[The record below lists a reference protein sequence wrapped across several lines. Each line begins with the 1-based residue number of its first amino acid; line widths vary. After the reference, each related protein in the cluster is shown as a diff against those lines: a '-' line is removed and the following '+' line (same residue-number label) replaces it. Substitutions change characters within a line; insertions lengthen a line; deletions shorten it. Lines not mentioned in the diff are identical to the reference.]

1 MVASFW
7 FPLTP
12 IGLFAYS
19 DKVCDDGTSN
29 AGKPIASARCTNRT
43 GRPRFEEP
51 QILDCGQTLTDIQQN
66 LTNSANIEALASNTQ
81 ILTSVPQ
88 ELTPDNITT
97 AAQIVQ
103 TLLVSSNVTE
113 NVRLAAIATVSQ
125 LLSANETD
133 DTKQN
138 NATLGLTV
146 TLDNLSVSLS
156 LSLNTS
162 ASQVVQ
168 PNLVVQSAQIP
179 AVNTQ
184 GVQFTSF
191 SGTAGTFSAN
201 RIELNVNTT
210 SVVVNE
216 GSIPEALIFVRFP
229 KEEAAVE
236 RATPSNVSLGFVL
249 YQNDRFFRSRR
260 YKRQR
265 ATIRVLSGT
274 VQGPLV
280 PQHLEMMFRPQMIN
294 GTSLYEFACVFWN
307 YELNDWSTDGCSKGN
322 TSDGFL
328 RCFCNHT
335 TNFAALWS
343 FRENYEYAQ
352 ALDWISTIGLCL
364 SIAGLVVTIVHHL
377 EYNFCKFSGD
387 SKGSVKARVVLLC
400 IYITLL
406 AFIITF
412 LSGVRNY
419 SRQYEISTVPDRETN
434 TVLLSEEYVE
444 PDTGPCTAVTAL
456 LHFFLLASFLWNC
469 VYGTQLVLLLRSL
482 HSSLPPYWTKLS
494 HAVGWGIPA
503 VVTAITLAITY
514 RADDPL
520 GYRQEE
526 FCWLAALDKA
536 KRFDY
541 RKPMFW
547 GFLLPVGLILIYN
560 IVLLVLTS
568 MTTCKTNKNLQST
581 KHLSLRKK
589 VLISFSVAVLLGLS
603 WILGYLVLVTSGQP
617 HLVFSVIFCICT
629 TTQGFQIFILFTART
644 PSFRKNVSLSL
655 QRLTEVNNELHGRT
669 YHLWK
674 NLKSMSTSETYR
686 DLEDHYSKSLRR

>member
-1 MVASFW
+1 MVSASVLMSGPEKGVKRIKCVMTEQVMVSF
-7 FPLTP
+7 FQVNIQL
-12 IGLFAYS
+12 Y
-19 DKVCDDGTSN
+19 
-29 AGKPIASARCTNRT
+29 
-43 GRPRFEEP
+43 GRLSPVP
-51 QILDCGQTLTDIQQN
+51 YNTLATTILSTQL

-113 NVRLAAIATVSQ
+113 NVRLAAVATVSQ

-201 RIELNVNTT
+201 RIELNVNTP

-229 KEEAAVE
+229 KEAAVE

-617 HLVFSVIFCICT
+617 HLVFSIIFCICT
-629 TTQGFQIFILFTART
+629 TTQPRT

-686 DLEDHYSKSLRR
+686 DLKDQFSKSLRR

>member
-1 MVASFW
+1 MQMTLKCLSVFL
-7 FPLTP
+7 PLM
-12 IGLFAYS
+12 
-19 DKVCDDGTSN
+19 
-29 AGKPIASARCTNRT
+29 
-43 GRPRFEEP
+43 
-51 QILDCGQTLTDIQQN
+51 
-66 LTNSANIEALASNTQ
+66 
-81 ILTSVPQ
+81 
-88 ELTPDNITT
+88 
-97 AAQIVQ
+97 
-103 TLLVSSNVTE
+103 SS
-113 NVRLAAIATVSQ
+113 
-125 LLSANETD
+125 
-133 DTKQN
+133 
-138 NATLGLTV
+138 LTV
-146 TLDNLSVSLS
+146 TLDNLS
-156 LSLNTS
+156 
-162 ASQVVQ
+162 VVQ

-201 RIELNVNTT
+201 RTELNVNTP
-210 SVVVNE
+210 SVVVDE

-229 KEEAAVE
+229 KGDLIYRNILLLLLRLGYANSPSLTLSAIVPEEAAVE

-328 RCFCNHT
+328 RFSAT
-335 TNFAALWS
+335 TPPTLQLF
-343 FRENYEYAQ
+343 
-352 ALDWISTIGLCL
+352 G
-364 SIAGLVVTIVHHL
+364 
-377 EYNFCKFSGD
+377 FCKFSGD

-603 WILGYLVLVTSGQP
+603 WILGYLVLVTSGQS
-617 HLVFSVIFCICT
+617 HLVFSIIFCICT

-686 DLEDHYSKSLRR
+686 DLEDLFSKSLRRWRATSSAPLEGSADVDNHTNEQRLELRGNVMQSGPQDTAKKSETCVNTLQVLYNTRATTNTKAEPSRIQKKVKTLQTFGQIQMQLRVVDELKLKGL

>member
-1 MVASFW
+1 PILIPLALGVWDVIAHHYNVKWDFILVCKNGGVLFNGVCICPDEWTGERCLEENFCEKEMVASFW
-7 FPLTP
+7 FPRTP

-29 AGKPIASARCTNRT
+29 GEFLPK
-43 GRPRFEEP
+43 
-51 QILDCGQTLTDIQQN
+51 
-66 LTNSANIEALASNTQ
+66 ALASNTQ

-113 NVRLAAIATVSQ
+113 VSGLQQHTPHLCCSYLPDNLFIVEANPACVYGHWQVKTKPNQVRLTSTRDSIYR
-125 LLSANETD
+125 
-133 DTKQN
+133 
-138 NATLGLTV
+138 GL
-146 TLDNLSVSLS
+146 
-156 LSLNTS
+156 
-162 ASQVVQ
+162 
-168 PNLVVQSAQIP
+168 P
-179 AVNTQ
+179 
-184 GVQFTSF
+184 F
-191 SGTAGTFSAN
+191 
-201 RIELNVNTT
+201 
-210 SVVVNE
+210 
-216 GSIPEALIFVRFP
+216 
-229 KEEAAVE
+229 
-236 RATPSNVSLGFVL
+236 
-249 YQNDRFFRSRR
+249 
-260 YKRQR
+260 
-265 ATIRVLSGT
+265 
-274 VQGPLV
+274 
-280 PQHLEMMFRPQMIN
+280 QMIN

-377 EYNFCKFSGD
+377 EYK
-387 SKGSVKARVVLLC
+387 VVLLC

-419 SRQYEISTVPDRETN
+419 SRQYEISTVPNRETN

-603 WILGYLVLVTSGQP
+603 WILGYLVLVTSGQS
-617 HLVFSVIFCICT
+617 HLVFSIIFCICT

-686 DLEDHYSKSLRR
+686 DLEDQFSKSLRR